1 MDGAPIGS
9 LLMTATVLLAWT
21 AIMFLIG
28 RARMARRF
36 A

>member
-1 MDGAPIGS
+1 MGR
-9 LLMTATVLLAWT
+9 LLTSAAVLLAWT
-21 AIMFLIG
+21 TVMFLVG